1 MVERVYDKVHAVG
14 DEGHDDAED
23 AQEDPVLHLAEA
35 LAPHVGQELGGA
47 PAMRWSNWILHR

>member
-23 AQEDPVLHLAEA
+23 PQEDPVLHLAEA
-35 LAPHVGQELGGA
+35 LAPDQGQELCRA
-47 PAMRWSNWILHR
+47 PVS